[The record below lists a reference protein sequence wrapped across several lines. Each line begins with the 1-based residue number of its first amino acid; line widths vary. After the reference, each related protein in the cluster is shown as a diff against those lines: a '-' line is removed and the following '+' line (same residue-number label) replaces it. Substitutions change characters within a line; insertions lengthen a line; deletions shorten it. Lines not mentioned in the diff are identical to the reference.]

1 MTAMLQIIA
10 PLAAALILTAFLA
23 WTIGKRT
30 PSGHPLGLPEGSVRA
45 MLGVAII
52 YGTLLL
58 VAFHRDVPP
67 ELWAAF
73 GLVLGLYFGGRSSGP
88 AAAPTRREP
97 AGGSTAGFARLGI
110 MLTIAGAGAAMLM
123 LTTGCATILRP
134 VQKGVDVVAEKV
146 AGQKG
151 KDLVAGF
158 RDAEGQIY
166 VDANGYI
173 ATSNMTK
180 TVAIYA
186 VDEARWITGRV
197 QAVETFVRYQTPIG
211 PAPAAPQAPS
221 APPPPA
227 APPTTQPGAGPSE
240 IPLLKGPTTGGVT
253 L

>member
-1 MTAMLQIIA
+1 VN
-10 PLAAALILTAFLA
+10 AAASEGGGMRPPDAWRRLACFLY
-23 WTIGKRT
+23 
-30 PSGHPLGLPEGSVRA
+30 EGV
-45 MLGVAII
+45 LLFGV
-52 YGTLLL
+52 
-58 VAFHRDVPP
+58 V
-67 ELWAAF
+67 WAAGLVYSLAIGQRNAMTGQSGMQAVLF
-73 GLVLGLYFGGRSSGP
+73 LVLGLYFGGRSSGP